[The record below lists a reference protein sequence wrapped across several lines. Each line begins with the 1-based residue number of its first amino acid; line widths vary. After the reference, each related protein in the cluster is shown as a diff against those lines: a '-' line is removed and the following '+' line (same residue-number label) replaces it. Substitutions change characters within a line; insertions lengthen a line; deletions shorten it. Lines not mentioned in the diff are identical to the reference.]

1 MSASMDA
8 PAPAA
13 AKPKRS
19 IFSSRPA
26 WATPNDNAP
35 AATRTADP
43 DDDNIFSRTASSY
56 QQIVRDAAR
65 QKERKAEKARAKA
78 ERKAQKEAKRRES
91 VEGSARKKRR
101 ITDEDY
107 ARFGL
112 TSPEKKQVAQDQN
125 QDENEDEDVDTNQ
138 GYAMQASIRGPLPQT
153 STATTERDAN
163 PGATTTMLDD
173 SEDDDD
179 LAITASGPAK
189 APSPPPEEPDTDEEL
204 FPELVARARA
214 RRLAEDAA
222 AQNKGAANGDTPQ
235 IFDPVLQILVSS
247 SIPNTSPLLVRRKLS
262 QRLKEVRQVWC
273 ERQGFDA
280 EYSSKIFL
288 TYKTR
293 KLYDVTTCR
302 SLGLEVSP
310 DGRVINEEAEARRKE
325 AKLWGGGNDDK
336 DDPVDDGRV
345 HIVAVT
351 EEDLE
356 RQKREKERQNAISAG
371 LEPEPESA
379 AAPAEPPEEAE
390 KTIRILLKAKGFKD
404 YKLKV
409 RPTTTCERII
419 AAFRREYRMSQ
430 DTKLTLMFDGDKLD
444 ASQEVE
450 ETEIED
456 MDCIEVHVDS
466 E

>member
-1 MSASMDA
+1 MSASTDA
-8 PAPAA
+8 AAPAA

-35 AATRTADP
+35 AATRAADP
-43 DDDNIFSRTASSY
+43 DDDTIFSRSASSY
-56 QQIVRDAAR
+56 QQIIRDAAR
-65 QKERKAEKARAKA
+65 QKQRKAGKAQAKA

-91 VEGSARKKRR
+91 LEGSARKKRR

-112 TSPEKKQVAQDQN
+112 TSPEKKKVAQDQN
-125 QDENEDEDVDTNQ
+125 QDEDQDEDVDTTE
-138 GYAMQASIRGPLPQT
+138 GDVVGEAVRGPLPRT
-153 STATTERDAN
+153 STGTAKRDARPDATTI
-163 PGATTTMLDD
+163 TLDD
-173 SEDDDD
+173 TDDDDD
-179 LAITASGPAK
+179 LAITASRPAK
-189 APSPPPEEPDTDEEL
+189 APSPPREEPDTDEEL

-222 AQNKGAANGDTPQ
+222 AQNRGTANGEASQ

-262 QRLKEVRQVWC
+262 QRLKEVRNVWC

-280 EYSSKIFL
+280 DFSSKIFL

-302 SLGLEVSP
+302 SLGLQVSP
-310 DGRVINEEAEARRKE
+310 EGRVINEEAEARRKE
-325 AKLWGGGNDDK
+325 ARLWGGGSDDK
-336 DDPVDDGRV
+336 DNPEDDGRV

-351 EEDLE
+351 EEEFE

-371 LEPEPESA
+371 LEPERESA
-379 AAPAEPPEEAE
+379 AVPTERPEEAE
-390 KTIRILLKAKGFKD
+390 QTIRILLKAKGFKD

-409 RPTTTCERII
+409 RPVSVPTTDMQSFLRSTC
-419 AAFRREYRMSQ
+419 
-430 DTKLTLMFDGDKLD
+430 
-444 ASQEVE
+444 
-450 ETEIED
+450 
-456 MDCIEVHVDS
+456 
-466 E
+466 

>member
-1 MSASMDA
+1 MSASADA
-8 PAPAA
+8 TAPTTV
-13 AKPKRS
+13 KPKRS

-35 AATRTADP
+35 AATRAAEL

-56 QQIVRDAAR
+56 QQIIRDAAR
-65 QKERKAEKARAKA
+65 QKQRRADKAEAKA

-91 VEGSARKKRR
+91 LDGSARKKRR

-112 TSPEKKQVAQDQN
+112 TSPEKKQVAHDQN
-125 QDENEDEDVDTNQ
+125 QDEDEDEDVDTT
-138 GYAMQASIRGPLPQT
+138 ARDLMREAIRGPLPGS
-153 STATTERDAN
+153 STKTAERYAG
-163 PGATTTMLDD
+163 PGATTITLDD
-173 SEDDDD
+173 SDDDDD
-179 LAITASGPAK
+179 LEITASGPAK

-222 AQNKGAANGDTPQ
+222 AQNNGGADGEAPQ

-247 SIPNTSPLLVRRKLS
+247 SIPNAGPLLVRRKLS

-280 EYSSKIFL
+280 ELSAKITL

-325 AKLWGGGNDDK
+325 AKLWGGGSDDQ
-336 DDPVDDGRV
+336 DDPEDDGRV
-345 HIVAVT
+345 HLVAVT

-356 RQKREKERQNAISAG
+356 RQKREKARQNAISAG
-371 LEPEPESA
+371 LEPEPDSTA
-379 AAPAEPPEEAE
+379 TPAEPPEEVE
-390 KTIRILLKAKGFKD
+390 KSIRILLKAKGFKD
-404 YKLKV
+404 FKLKV
-409 RPTTTCERII
+409 RPVSWVDRFSCICLLTCSRPP
-419 AAFRREYRMSQ
+419 RVS
-430 DTKLTLMFDGDKLD
+430 G
-444 ASQEVE
+444 
-450 ETEIED
+450 
-456 MDCIEVHVDS
+456 
-466 E
+466 